1 MSQDE
6 LAAERPPTPIIAIVG
21 AESTGKTTLA
31 QALAEQLRAETGLS
45 IACIPEHLRAW
56 CEAHGRTPRRDE
68 QTRIA
73 KAQEEA
79 INTAAATHDLVVAD
93 TTSLMTAIYSR
104 LIFDDHSLI
113 DPAIAFQ
120 RQMAISLVTRCDIP
134 WVADGLQRDGPQ
146 VQAPVTAQLRQLL
159 IENALP
165 WAVVSGQGAQRL
177 EAALDAVAPIVRAL
191 PSTRSGLFTRLAQ
204 RNAQASARTWRC
216 ERCDDPACEHAL
228 KSKATQANTAP
239 PKQAV

>member
-1 MSQDE
+1 MSHDD

-21 AESTGKTTLA
+21 AESTGKTTLT
-31 QALAEQLRAETGLS
+31 QALAEQLRVDTGLS
-45 IACIPEHLRAW
+45 VAFVPEHLRAW
-56 CEAHGRTPRRDE
+56 CEAQGRTPRRDE
-68 QTRIA
+68 QTSIA
-73 KAQEEA
+73 KAQEQA

-104 LIFDDHSLI
+104 LIFNDHSLI
-113 DPAIAFQ
+113 APAIAYQ
-120 RQMAISLVTRCDIP
+120 RRMAISLVTRCDIP

-159 IENALP
+159 IEHALP
-165 WAVVSGQGAQRL
+165 WAVIGGQGAQRL

-191 PSTRSGLFTRLAQ
+191 PSTHSGLFTRLAQ
-204 RNAQASARTWRC
+204 RNAQDSARTWRC

-228 KSKATQANTAP
+228 RQGSTAP
-239 PKQAV
+239 PKQRF

>member
-1 MSQDE
+1 MSPDD
-6 LAAERPPTPIIAIVG
+6 LTPERPATPTPIIAIIG

-31 QALAEQLRAETGLS
+31 QALAEQLRTDTGLRV
-45 IACIPEHLRAW
+45 ACVPEHLRAW
-56 CEAHGRTPRRDE
+56 CEAQGRTPRRDE
-68 QTRIA
+68 QEGIA

-79 INTAAATHDLVVAD
+79 IDTAAASHDLVIAD

-113 DPAIAFQ
+113 ATAIAYQ

-159 IENALP
+159 IEHALP
-165 WAVVSGQGAQRL
+165 WAVISGQGAQRL
-177 EAALDAVAPIVRAL
+177 DAARDAVAPIVRAL
-191 PSTRSGLFTRLAQ
+191 PSIRSGLFTRLAQ
-204 RNAQASARTWRC
+204 RNAQASAKSWRC

-228 KSKATQANTAP
+228 KSKS
-239 PKQAV
+239 V